1 MIKTERK
8 QIKWSQTECCL
19 PPASSL
25 ALIPSYME
33 DNVYTH
39 THAHTHAHART
50 HTRAHTHML
59 ARART
64 HTHAHTHTTVLGD
77 PSVFFRDGCLLL
89 C

>member
-8 QIKWSQTECCL
+8 QIKWSQTECCP

-39 THAHTHAHART
+39 THART
-50 HTRAHTHML
+50 HTCLHV
-59 ARART
+59 
-64 HTHAHTHTTVLGD
+64 HAHTHTHTHTPL
-77 PSVFFRDGCLLL
+77 CLAIHLSFSGMVVCCYADQKL
-89 C
+89 DV